1 MKRTIPEGWYQL
13 GGYCVNRTCGSEFLI
28 ARDRMGL
35 FMDAYIVYLVR
46 MLWRMAGL
54 FRSRDG
60 TEQQLPYSALMCKP
74 ITGCAV
80 VLRAN
85 SHSTHTR

>member
-1 MKRTIPEGWYQL
+1 VKRTIPEGWYQL
-13 GGYCVNRTCGSEFLI
+13 GGECVNRTCGSEFLI

-35 FMDAYIVYLVR
+35 FMDAYVVYLVR

-60 TEQQLPYSALMCKP
+60 TGQQLPYSALMCNRS
-74 ITGCAV
+74 TAAS
-80 VLRAN
+80 VLIMSYAK
-85 SHSTHTR
+85 